1 MAMRTGRARY
11 PARVTPQ
18 MSAELKARL
27 LKVAEREHGG
37 GLQALR
43 RQCLQARV
51 EGNRAGPDQLPE
63 VLQAEVLQVLDRLR
77 QEAAERNQEPWVRRD
92 TLLDGIG
99 QMNRTLNLHLMEMT
113 ATRDKVQK
121 LGEEAAK
128 QNRERRLE

>member
-1 MAMRTGRARY
+1 
-11 PARVTPQ
+11 

-27 LKVAEREHGG
+27 LEAAEREHGG

-51 EGNRAGPDQLPE
+51 EGNRAGTDQLAE
-63 VLQAEVLQVLDRLR
+63 VLQALDRLR

-92 TLLDGIG
+92 TLPDGIG
-99 QMNRTLNLHLMEMT
+99 QMNRTLSLHLLEMM

>member
-1 MAMRTGRARY
+1 MAMGTGRARY

-27 LKVAEREHGG
+27 LEAAEREHGG

-43 RQCLQARV
+43 RQCRQARV
-51 EGNRAGPDQLPE
+51 EGNRAGPDQLAE
-63 VLQAEVLQVLDRLR
+63 VLQALDRLR
-77 QEAAERNQEPWVRRD
+77 QEAAERNQEPWVRLD
-92 TLLDGIG
+92 KLLDGIG
-99 QMNRTLNLHLMEMT
+99 QMKGTLNLHLTEMM